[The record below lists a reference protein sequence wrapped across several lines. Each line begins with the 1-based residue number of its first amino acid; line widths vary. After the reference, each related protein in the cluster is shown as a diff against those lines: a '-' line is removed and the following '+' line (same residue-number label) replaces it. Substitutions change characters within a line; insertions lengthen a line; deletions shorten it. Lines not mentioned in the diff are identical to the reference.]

1 LQSNELA
8 AKKAFMGIKT
18 TKVAS
23 SRINEFD
30 ESNIQFGKL
39 YADHM
44 LVADYADGAWGTT
57 EIMPYGDIAMSPATT
72 FIHYGQS
79 IFEGIKAYK
88 NKDGRVAIFRPEE
101 NWKRFN
107 RSADRMGMPDVP
119 FDIFMEGMKALI
131 NLDKAWV
138 PGTEGCS
145 LYIRPYMFATDNF
158 IGVKPAECFRFM
170 IINSPAGAYYN
181 KPTRIYL
188 QDQYVRACKGGV
200 GFAKAAGNYAA
211 SMKPMMEAKA
221 KGYDQ
226 ILWTD
231 GVEHRYIQEIGT
243 MNVFFVVG
251 DKVITPSLND
261 SILAGIT
268 RDSILTLLRDQGKT
282 VEERPITI
290 DEIVEAHQQGL
301 LKEAFGAGTAAVI
314 APIAALHY
322 KGHDIELPPVES
334 WTLAHSVKADLA
346 DIRYGRVADT
356 RNWMYFID

>member
-346 DIRYGRVADT
+346 DIRYGHVADT